1 MVSLDK
7 VGVKMEV
14 IKSGKYKDMYS
25 GFAELSP
32 EERAIMQQTTDQM
45 YDLFIDV
52 VAEGRHLSKDKVRE
66 LATGQTYTGIQA
78 KELGL
83 VDELGGLQTAV
94 DQAAKL
100 ANIENP
106 VTEYIYPESP
116 GLIDVLLN
124 GSGSQLVGSLA
135 SEFAGPEHMAAS
147 VFLNNTYPRFLYR

>member
-1 MVSLDK
+1 
-7 VGVKMEV
+7 
-14 IKSGKYKDMYS
+14 
-25 GFAELSP
+25 
-32 EERAIMQQTTDQM
+32 
-45 YDLFIDV
+45 
-52 VAEGRHLSKDKVRE
+52 
-66 LATGQTYTGIQA
+66 LATGQIYTGIQA

-135 SEFAGPEHMAAS
+135 SGFASPEQMAAS
-147 VFLNNTYPRFLYR
+147 VFLNYTYPRFLYR